1 MLTQLSTVKNR
12 LGIPELDTTN
22 DALLDALIAAVSARF
37 DRECNR
43 TLARTVDFAQEFS
56 ADQTEISLVC
66 YPVETVTRF
75 DLKFTESEGWLEQTN
90 IDYLL
95 RSRCVLSL
103 FSALNAQRSTL
114 NPALGRVIY
123 TGGYVPPGTVPG
135 PGQAALPA
143 DVAQAAVEQTAWWFQ
158 NRDRLGL
165 VRVWEYHSTYRQFTD
180 FDLLTPVKAVLK
192 RHERWGV

>member
-1 MLTQLSTVKNR
+1 MLIQLSTVKNR

-22 DALLDALIAAVSARF
+22 DALIDALIAAVSARF

-43 TLARTVDFAQEFS
+43 TLARTLDFAQEFP
-56 ADQTEISLVC
+56 ADRTEISLAC

-75 DLKFTESEGWLEQTN
+75 DLKFSETEGWLEQAG

-103 FSALNAQRSTL
+103 SSALSPQRSL
-114 NPALGRVIY
+114 LSPALARVIY
-123 TGGYVPPGTVPG
+123 TGGYVLPGTTPD
-135 PGQAALPA
+135 PGQTALPA

-165 VRVWEYHSTYRQFTD
+165 VSIWEYHSTYRHFTD

-192 RHERWGV
+192 RHERWGI